1 MRSVL
6 LLLLSV
12 LCYSAAGQLRIIPQA
27 KLDSVSN
34 PRTVA
39 SALVVKEQI
48 VELGRVAESTITERS
63 IEVVNSG
70 TTPIAYHIKS
80 SCRCLT
86 ARGGVV
92 KGGQSGAIAF
102 SFAGK
107 GFPGPFDH
115 RLFVYQSAE
124 NKALLAVI
132 RIKGY
137 VVADADRSGDYPYH
151 CAGLLLRQEGVSF
164 ESSRTERIAC
174 MNGSQRAIRVRKDA
188 MLSSAGVEITSEP
201 EVLQPGEQGD
211 LVITLKGE
219 RSESLKLYIE
229 ADVAPRNREIKIY

>member
-6 LLLLSV
+6 LLLLTMH
-12 LCYSAAGQLRIIPQA
+12 CYYAAAQMRIIPQA

-39 SALVVKEQI
+39 SALVVTAQS
-48 VELGRVAESTITERS
+48 VDLGRVAESTITQRS

-70 TTPIAYHIKS
+70 TTAIAYHIKS

-92 KGGQSGAIAF
+92 KAGQKGTIDF

-115 RLFVYQSAE
+115 KLFVYQSVE
-124 NKALLAVI
+124 SKPLLAVI
-132 RIKGY
+132 RIRGY
-137 VVADADRSGDYPYH
+137 VVADADCSGDYPYH
-151 CAGLLLRQEGVSF
+151 CAGLLLRQAGVSF
-164 ESSRTERIAC
+164 KSSRTERIAC
-174 MNGSQRAIRVRKDA
+174 MNGSQRAIRVTKDA
-188 MLSSAGVEITSEP
+188 LLSTAGVEIVSEP

-211 LVITLKGE
+211 LVVTLTGE
-219 RSESLKLYIE
+219 KSDKLKLYIE
-229 ADVAPRNREIKIY
+229 AYVAPRNREIKIY